1 MSKFTDYYGTPLPSD
16 TEDTEKWAQDLLAAL
31 DVNLTNIQKS
41 INSIGDDLRQL
52 AADIA
57 P

>member
-16 TEDTEKWAQDLLAAL
+16 TEDLEKWAEELLAAL
-31 DVNLTNIQKS
+31 DTNLSSIQKS
-41 INSIGDDLRQL
+41 INTIGDDLRQL
-52 AADIA
+52 RADLT

>member
-16 TEDTEKWAQDLLAAL
+16 TEDMQKWAQELLAAL
-31 DVNLTNIQKS
+31 DVNLSNLEKS
-41 INSIGDDLRQL
+41 IHSIGDDLRQL
-52 AADIA
+52 RADIT